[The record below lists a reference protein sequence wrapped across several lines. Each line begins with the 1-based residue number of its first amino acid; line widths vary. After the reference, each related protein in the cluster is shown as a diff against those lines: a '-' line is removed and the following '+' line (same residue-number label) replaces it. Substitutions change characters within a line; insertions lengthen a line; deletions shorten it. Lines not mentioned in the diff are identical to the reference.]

1 MRLDPKKLMVGRDL
15 HVGYHRHQE
24 KDGRSTFSVE
34 VCEVQSGY
42 LVYFEAV
49 RSQASAI
56 ARASALADCFSVCEY
71 IGQFKEDENAVP

>member
-15 HVGYHRHQE
+15 HSGYIRHE
-24 KDGRSTFSVE
+24 EHGGRQAYSVE
-34 VCEVQSGY
+34 VIEVHNGS

-56 ARASALADCFSVCEY
+56 ARASALAVCFAHCEH
-71 IGQFKEDENAVP
+71 IGQVGEKADAP